1 MNDEIPKKPQDKTVI
16 EKPVKPV
23 EIKPVEKTVTVK
35 TSEKKILVQKKPS
48 DPRPVSVKT
57 E

>member
-48 DPRPVSVKT
+48 DPRPVSVRT